1 MFSSCVSTGQGFCL
15 RKPWRE
21 RFFRCFRRFSAQLGC
36 LWSFTRR
43 SPKVTTGNLELA
55 TPGLAATGSPP
66 WAAPA
71 ALISMWGEVELEGR
85 FSLWAGTGWWFRSDL
100 VVLSRSHLRTGWQ
113 WGNRI
118 PEVLFSVPVWI
129 QGLQVVGCL
138 HPRWRSVGRWWAC
151 VWRDVWGSEKHHRQ
165 LAGALRLSAWLP
177 GTCSQGSSPDCT
189 QEQIHGAPCSISLR
203 EGLEPHTSNRAQGG
217 HRVSA
222 SQEAI
227 LHPGSSGSQSHPGPA
242 LSPS

>member
-1 MFSSCVSTGQGFCL
+1 MSRLTRASASGNPGGRGFSDVSGG
-15 RKPWRE
+15 
-21 RFFRCFRRFSAQLGC
+21 SALNPDASGP
-36 LWSFTRR
+36 SRR
-43 SPKVTTGNLELA
+43 SPKVTAGNLELA

-85 FSLWAGTGWWFRSDL
+85 FSLWAGTGWWFRGDL

-129 QGLQVVGCL
+129 QGPQVVGCL

-165 LAGALRLSAWLP
+165 LAGALRLSAWLL
-177 GTCSQGSSPDCT
+177 GTCSQVSRHRLQGHAVPDP
-189 QEQIHGAPCSISLR
+189 GLCSVSIKTEDGPKEAR
-203 EGLEPHTSNRAQGG
+203 GLTN
-217 HRVSA
+217 
-222 SQEAI
+222 
-227 LHPGSSGSQSHPGPA
+227 
-242 LSPS
+242 SPSDPHVMTERPLWVLRQIQGRG